1 MEKLSFQWYK
11 CELSSSL
18 NFLENR
24 CNKPSKY
31 LLSITYWSLLDTLH
45 LLTYLIPLTSLCRYY
60 FILILLI
67 SKLRHREVSC
77 SESRSK

>member
-18 NFLENR
+18 DFLES
-24 CNKPSKY
+24 CNKPSRY
-31 LLSITYWSLLDTLH
+31 LLSIYYVPVTSRYFASINLFKF
-45 LLTYLIPLTSLCRYY
+45 PSTSLCRYY

-67 SKLRHREVSC
+67 SKIRHREVSC
-77 SESRSK
+77 SVTQ